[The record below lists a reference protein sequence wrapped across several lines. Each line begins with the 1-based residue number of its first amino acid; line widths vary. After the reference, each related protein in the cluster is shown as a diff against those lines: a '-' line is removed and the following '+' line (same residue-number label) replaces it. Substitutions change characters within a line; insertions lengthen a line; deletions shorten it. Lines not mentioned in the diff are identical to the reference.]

1 MNRRGLPRQMT
12 ADGTAWIVLALL
24 AASTGWLAA
33 ANAEDGGRGLEIS
46 QEADRRDAGWGSQ
59 TTSVQMLL
67 RNRNGQESTREMR
80 NQLLEMDGD
89 GDKLLVMFDRPR
101 DVKGTA
107 FLTFTHRSG
116 PDDQWLYLPALKRV
130 KRIASNNK
138 SGPFMGS
145 EFAYEDLASQE
156 VEKYTYRYL
165 RDESL
170 DGRPAFVVER
180 TPVDDRSGYTRHVV
194 WFDQAE
200 YRPEKVEYYDR
211 KDELLKTLTYR
222 GYRLYL
228 DQYWRAAEM
237 FMENHQTGKSTALIW
252 EDYTLAAGLS
262 ERDFDRNSLQRA
274 R

>member
-1 MNRRGLPRQMT
+1 MNTRRDHQEMT
-12 ADGTAWIVLALL
+12 VGRTAGIVLALL
-24 AASTGWLAA
+24 ALSTTWPVA
-33 ANAEDGGRGLEIS
+33 ANNQDGGRGLEIA
-46 QEADRRDAGWGSQ
+46 QEADRRDTGWGSQ
-59 TTSVQMLL
+59 TTGVQMLL
-67 RNRNGQESTREMR
+67 RNRHGQESTREMR
-80 NQLLEMDGD
+80 NKLLEVDGD

-130 KRIASNNK
+130 KRIASNNR

-180 TPVDDRSGYTRHVV
+180 IPVDKKSGYTRHVV
-194 WFDQAE
+194 WIDQAT

-211 KDELLKTLTYR
+211 KDELVKTLTYH
-222 GYRLYL
+222 GYRQYL
-228 DQYWRAAEM
+228 DQYWRADEM
-237 FMENHQTGKSTALIW
+237 FMENHQTGKSTKLDW
-252 EDYTLAAGLS
+252 MDYELGAGLS

>member
-1 MNRRGLPRQMT
+1 
-12 ADGTAWIVLALL
+12 
-24 AASTGWLAA
+24 
-33 ANAEDGGRGLEIS
+33 
-46 QEADRRDAGWGSQ
+46 
-59 TTSVQMLL
+59 
-67 RNRNGQESTREMR
+67 
-80 NQLLEMDGD
+80 
-89 GDKLLVMFDRPR
+89 
-101 DVKGTA
+101 
-107 FLTFTHRSG
+107 
-116 PDDQWLYLPALKRV
+116 
-130 KRIASNNK
+130 
-138 SGPFMGS
+138 MGS

-170 DGRPAFVVER
+170 AGRPMFVVER
-180 TPVDDRSGYTRHVV
+180 TPVDERSGYTRHIV

-222 GYRLYL
+222 GYQQYL

-237 FMENHQTGKSTALIW
+237 FMENHQTGKSTALVW
-252 EDYTLAAGLS
+252 GAYTLAAGLS